1 MNSPTKISTC
11 SYCQARVVMS
21 ITAGSRHELI
31 CTACGAPLENT
42 VLMEAKPAVAPVA
55 TSPRRIEADK
65 SDKKRSS
72 KYKSK
77 KEKSDKKSRKKKRRG
92 LGYWI
97 REAIDEIEDLF
108 D

>member
-1 MNSPTKISTC
+1 
-11 SYCQARVVMS
+11 MS
-21 ITAGSRHELI
+21 ITEGSRHELT

-42 VLMEAKPAVAPVA
+42 VLMEAKPAAAPLAPVA
-55 TSPRRIEADK
+55 TTPRRIESDK

-77 KEKSDKKSRKKKRRG
+77 KEKSDKEKSVKKRRKKKRRG